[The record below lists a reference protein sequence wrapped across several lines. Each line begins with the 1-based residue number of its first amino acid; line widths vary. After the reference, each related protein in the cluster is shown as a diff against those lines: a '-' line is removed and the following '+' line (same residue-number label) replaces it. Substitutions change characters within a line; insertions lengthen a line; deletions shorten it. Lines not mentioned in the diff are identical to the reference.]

1 MRRGAVV
8 SVSPFVLLPSALMCC
23 ICRGERGTGVAGG
36 SDTECFGVEAASSG
50 AAELPGD
57 APIAPRGAEGPLQSQ
72 AQPFPSHPWGRQLSP
87 SPDLQGQG
95 SGPFQSSLGGRKIK
109 SSCSVLLWLQPY
121 GAPMGAVCCL
131 HPWGQV
137 PPRCPCSAAVMLS
150 GAVLCAAS
158 FQKDARYAEIFAFIK
173 APGPTDTMGWV
184 LPKAAASS
192 GLGKKPLKDPVPTKG
207 VPSFLACTHKKAPS
221 HQLRTALSCL

>member
-23 ICRGERGTGVAGG
+23 ICRRERGTGVAGG
-36 SDTECFGVEAASSG
+36 SDTECFGVEAASPG

-72 AQPFPSHPWGRQLSP
+72 AQPFPSHPWGAQLSP
-87 SPDLQGQG
+87 CPDLQGQG
-95 SGPFQSSLGGRKIK
+95 SGPLQSSLGGRKIK

-121 GAPMGAVCCL
+121 RAPMGAVRCL
-131 HPWGQV
+131 HPRGQV

-150 GAVLCAAS
+150 RALC
-158 FQKDARYAEIFAFIK
+158 
-173 APGPTDTMGWV
+173 
-184 LPKAAASS
+184 
-192 GLGKKPLKDPVPTKG
+192 
-207 VPSFLACTHKKAPS
+207 
-221 HQLRTALSCL
+221 SCFCFSEGCSLC